1 MTDRPTIERLTAGE
15 LAEAF
20 AVSKSAVKYWTQ
32 EGCPVCREGRRVY
45 FDPAEVAAWRKS
57 RGMDTQP
64 GGGSGNPDLDA
75 ARLRKENALADKYE
89 LQVARE
95 RGTLIVA
102 ETEYASHAENLA
114 GIRDRMLMVPAALS
128 ARIANASEADA
139 EAMLRRAI
147 LDALQVSTDP
157 TIDT

>member
-1 MTDRPTIERLTAGE
+1 MTDRPTKERLTAGE

-64 GGGSGNPDLDA
+64 GNGAGSPDFDA

-102 ETEYASHAENLA
+102 ETEYARHAENLA
-114 GIRDRMLMVPAALS
+114 GIRDRMLMIPAALS
-128 ARIANASEADA
+128 ARVAGVSAVEAEGMMD
-139 EAMLRRAI
+139 RAI
-147 LDALQVSTDP
+147 RDALQELAES
-157 TIDT
+157 